1 MHRFVFDTDVIVAAM
16 RSPSGASAAFVRRG
30 LGPTVN
36 DAGQRTAF
44 FEYEKN
50 RVKKNRVKA

>member
-50 RVKKNRVKA
+50 RVKA